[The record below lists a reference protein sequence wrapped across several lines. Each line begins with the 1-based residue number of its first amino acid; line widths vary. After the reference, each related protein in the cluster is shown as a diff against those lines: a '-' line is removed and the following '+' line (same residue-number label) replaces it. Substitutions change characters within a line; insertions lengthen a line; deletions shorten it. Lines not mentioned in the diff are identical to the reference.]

1 MNIPIVFRWELTS
14 SWKIGAISGLIAGFF
29 GGEEMKEMKG
39 FMLGGGI
46 GMCLIAAYLMVK
58 GYVEYGIVTLIIG
71 VVAIAVSSKKR

>member
-1 MNIPIVFRWELTS
+1 LEV
-14 SWKIGAISGLIAGFF
+14 
-29 GGEEMKEMKG
+29 KEMEKAIKS